1 MTQPHNKQP
10 KRLTGEV
17 ASNKMQNT
25 LVVKVNRIVQHP
37 KYKKRFKVSKKY
49 KVHYT
54 EGEYQVGDKVEIE
67 ETRPI
72 SKDKTWKVIKKA

>member
-1 MTQPHNKQP
+1 MTNKTKQP
-10 KRLTGEV
+10 KRLKGEV

-25 LVVKVNRIVQHP
+25 LVVRVNRIVQHP

-49 KVHYT
+49 KAHYT
-54 EGEYQVGDKVEIE
+54 EGEYQIGDRVEIE